1 METVIDLL
9 KAIELNMLQVGI
21 AGLIIFSIG
30 YLVGMKKVKKLT
42 HEIYGLQ
49 KDVLDLNE
57 ELLYGYDDVT
67 GHLSGTPVI
76 GIKPENLKQSKLAK

>member
-9 KAIELNMLQVGI
+9 KAIQLNMLDLMI
-21 AGLIIFSIG
+21 AGVFIFSLG
-30 YLVGMKKVKKLT
+30 YLIGMKKVNKLT

-57 ELLYGYDDVT
+57 ELLYGVN
-67 GHLSGTPVI
+67 GNLSETPVI
-76 GIKPENLKQSKLAK
+76 GLKADGLKQAKLAK

>member
-9 KAIELNMLQVGI
+9 RAIQLNMLEVMI
-21 AGLIIFSIG
+21 AGLFIFSLGYFIG
-30 YLVGMKKVKKLT
+30 IKKVKKLT

-57 ELLYGYDDVT
+57 EILYGVN
-67 GHLSGTPVI
+67 GNLSETPVI
-76 GIKPENLKQSKLAK
+76 GLKPESLKQTKLAK

>member
-9 KAIELNMLQVGI
+9 KAIQLNMLQGSI
-21 AGLIIFSIG
+21 AGVFVFSVG
-30 YLVGMKKVKKLT
+30 YLLAMKKVRKLT

-57 ELLYGYDDVT
+57 ELLYGIS
-67 GHLSGTPVI
+67 GNLSETPVI
-76 GIKPENLKQSKLAK
+76 GLKSESMKQTKLAK

>member
-9 KAIELNMLQVGI
+9 KAIQLNMLEVVI
-21 AGLIIFSIG
+21 AGVFIFSMG
-30 YLVGMKKVKKLT
+30 YLIAMQKVRKLN

-57 ELLYGYDDVT
+57 ELLYGIN
-67 GHLSGTPVI
+67 GNPSETPVI
-76 GIKPENLKQSKLAK
+76 GLKSDSMKQTKLAK

>member
-9 KAIELNMLQVGI
+9 KAIQLNMLEVMI
-21 AGLIIFSIG
+21 AGIFIFSMG
-30 YLVGMKKVKKLT
+30 YLFGINKVKKLT

-57 ELLYGYDDVT
+57 ELLYGVNRNV
-67 GHLSGTPVI
+67 SETPVI
-76 GIKPENLKQSKLAK
+76 GLKPEGMIQTKFAK

>member
-9 KAIELNMLQVGI
+9 KAIQLNMLEGMI
-21 AGLIIFSIG
+21 AGLFIFSIG
-30 YLVGMKKVKKLT
+30 YLIGIKKVKKLT

-57 ELLYGYDDVT
+57 EILYGVSRN
-67 GHLSGTPVI
+67 LNETPVI
-76 GIKPENLKQSKLAK
+76 GLKPDNLKQTKLANN

>member
-9 KAIELNMLQVGI
+9 KAIQLNMLEGLI
-21 AGLIIFSIG
+21 AGVFIFSMG
-30 YLVGMKKVKKLT
+30 YLIAMKKVRKLT

-57 ELLYGYDDVT
+57 ELLYGI
-67 GHLSGTPVI
+67 GGNLSETPVI
-76 GIKPENLKQSKLAK
+76 GLKSENMKQTKLAK

>member
-9 KAIELNMLQVGI
+9 KAIQLNMLEVMI
-21 AGLIIFSIG
+21 AGLFIFSLG
-30 YLVGMKKVKKLT
+30 YLIGIKKVKKLT

-57 ELLYGYDDVT
+57 EILYGVN
-67 GHLSGTPVI
+67 GNLSETPVI
-76 GIKPENLKQSKLAK
+76 GLKPDSLKQTKLAK

>member
-9 KAIELNMLQVGI
+9 RAIQLNMLDVVI

-30 YLVGMKKVKKLT
+30 YMFGLKKVKKLT

-49 KDVLDLNE
+49 RDVLELNE
-57 ELLYGYDDVT
+57 ELLYGIHE
-67 GHLSGTPVI
+67 GESITPVI
-76 GIKPENLKQSKLAK
+76 GLKPENLKQTKLAK